1 MRHRLRFI
9 EFNHNN
15 LSQQY
20 EIYVLYFIIEEN
32 AILKYEK
39 SDIKK
44 YLS

>member
-9 EFNHNN
+9 EFNHN

-39 SDIKK
+39 SDIEK
-44 YLS
+44 YLL